1 MDKENKTILL
11 NQLRIMSA
19 MQRLE
24 YFIHQQEIEED
35 LSEGI
40 KDTQKILANDIDN
53 KLSIQQE
60 NINLKQALSEIREYI
75 HETNKKEGL
84 SQCIDTGKKLNGI
97 LQIIDKYMKEDDKN

>member
-1 MDKENKTILL
+1 MDKENKTMLL

-60 NINLKQALSEIREYI
+60 NINLKQALNEIREYVKGSY
-75 HETNKKEGL
+75 EMSTYTKSLSLDKEN
-84 SQCIDTGKKLNGI
+84 IEDI
-97 LQIIDKYMKEDDKN
+97 LQIIDKYMKEDD

>member
-1 MDKENKTILL
+1 MDKENKTMLL

-60 NINLKQALSEIREYI
+60 NINLKQALNEIREYVKGAY
-75 HETNKKEGL
+75 EMATYTKSVSLDKEN
-84 SQCIDTGKKLNGI
+84 IEDI
-97 LQIIDKYMKEDDKN
+97 LQIIDKHMKEDD

>member
-1 MDKENKTILL
+1 MLCK
-11 NQLRIMSA
+11 
-19 MQRLE
+19 RLE

-60 NINLKQALSEIREYI
+60 NTNLKQALNEVREFIAKAIQECTYGQVLVYQ
-75 HETNKKEGL
+75 K
-84 SQCIDTGKKLNGI
+84 I
-97 LQIIDKYMKEDDKN
+97 LEIIDKYMKEDD